1 VNQIHAFNP
10 SVKCWAIYCVDH
22 ESYYVTANGY
32 IYARGE
38 WINADFSGGKGTYE
52 IDSALL
58 KVLSLRGVYYDA
70 EELKGKDNDTISF
83 SDNFG
88 NKVNNTSYSISQD
101 SSSQYINQDFLD
113 SLKLEEGR
121 RYIGLIA
128 QETEGVVPELVRT
141 MPDGTKTIAYFG
153 LGALL
158 VEAIKDQQKEIDY
171 LQEQIDSI
179 KKVLEGYFETLG
191 KTNVSGLKL
200 LGEKPDLKIKS
211 MDTKPEGTTTD
222 NLGILSQNIPNPFS
236 ENTSIHYSIFNPVKE
251 ASIFIFDLQ
260 GALIKEYNNLSQNKG
275 EIIIRGYE
283 LKPGMYFYTL
293 MIDGTEVDT
302 KRMILTK

>member
-1 VNQIHAFNP
+1 M
-10 SVKCWAIYCVDH
+10 
-22 ESYYVTANGY
+22 
-32 IYARGE
+32 
-38 WINADFSGGKGTYE
+38 
-52 IDSALL
+52 
-58 KVLSLRGVYYDA
+58 
-70 EELKGKDNDTISF
+70 
-83 SDNFG
+83 
-88 NKVNNTSYSISQD
+88 
-101 SSSQYINQDFLD
+101 
-113 SLKLEEGR
+113 
-121 RYIGLIA
+121 IA
-128 QETEGVVPELVRT
+128 QETEEVVPELVRT
-141 MPDGTKTIAYFG
+141 MPDGTKTITYFG

-200 LGEKPDLKIKS
+200 LGEHTDLK
-211 MDTKPEGTTTD
+211 TKFMGTNPDGTTID
-222 NLGILSQNIPNPFS
+222 NLGILSQNMPNPFS
-236 ENTSIHYSIFNPVKE
+236 ENTSVHYTIFNPVKE

-260 GALIKEYNNLSQNKG
+260 GTLIKEYNNLNQQKG

-283 LKPGMYFYTL
+283 LKHGMYFYTL